1 MIMKT
6 KCYAWC
12 AASFIDLFAVAVGV
26 TFEGAIRTCSIHDK
40 DECKDYKDETIP
52 GFNYSHVTGRACA
65 CKEDLCNSA
74 PQIPVGRMALTF
86 TVVSLLALVAGR
98 SLSQ

>member
-1 MIMKT
+1 MIMKME
-6 KCYAWC
+6 CIYAWC
-12 AASFIDLFAVAVGV
+12 SLIDLFAVAGSI
-26 TFEGAIRTCSIHDK
+26 TFEGAVRSCTSHDK
-40 DECKDYKDETIP
+40 DECKDYNDETIP
-52 GFNYSHVTGRACA
+52 GFRYTHVTGRACA

-74 PQIPVGRMALTF
+74 AQISVGRTALTF